1 MKERA
6 EVCGEQIGNDGGKLV
21 AVDIDDQLLEMSEV
35 IEWNEFVS
43 VVFEAKIAK
52 GFGARKEKE
61 FEVLTA
67 TGSSDVKADE
77 MEFGARTGRRSAKFA
92 FEGFEMFDR
101 VEQMERFNGS
111 EADLRDSEY
120 LELLSSGE
128 NDTEE
133 HEVVGHLGVL
143 F

>member
-52 GFGARKEKE
+52 GFGARKDEE
-61 FEVLTA
+61 LYFLTA
-67 TGSSDVKADE
+67 TVISDVKANE
-77 MEFGARTGRRSAKFA
+77 MEFGTRNGRRSVKFAFA
-92 FEGFEMFDR
+92 FEGFERFDR
-101 VEQMERFNGS
+101 V
-111 EADLRDSEY
+111 
-120 LELLSSGE
+120 
-128 NDTEE
+128 
-133 HEVVGHLGVL
+133 
-143 F
+143 